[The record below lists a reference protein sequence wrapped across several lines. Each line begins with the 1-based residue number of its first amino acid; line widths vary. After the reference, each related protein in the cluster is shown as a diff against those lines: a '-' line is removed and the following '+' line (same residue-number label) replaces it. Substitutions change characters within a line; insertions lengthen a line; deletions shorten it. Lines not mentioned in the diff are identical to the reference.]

1 MLVSQSGKHIF
12 QTEKER
18 YKWDN
23 QQRKLQIR
31 LMDLLVAEE
40 RIVLT
45 RIEEAVDRGEIVP
58 PSLVKKWRSEIMIP
72 VML

>member
-1 MLVSQSGKHIF
+1 
-12 QTEKER
+12 
-18 YKWDN
+18 
-23 QQRKLQIR
+23 
-31 LMDLLVAEE
+31 MDLLVAEE